1 MMTTCEE
8 KDMQATRGSSVE
20 GLSVGLMIIA
30 FAVSL
35 LLAWVMGDWWLFI
48 PLILIIAGVI
58 WAGLGLVARQA
69 EATARG
75 RRSDTT
81 YYFFWGATMA
91 LFGAIWLVNDQY
103 PGNAPGLVVLVLV
116 WIGAVV
122 VVLSVKKKKA

>member
-1 MMTTCEE
+1 MTSPEE
-8 KDMQATRGSSVE
+8 NDMQASRGSSVE

-30 FAVSL
+30 FAVSI

-48 PLILIIAGVI
+48 PLILILAGVT

-69 EATARG
+69 EITARG

-103 PGNAPGLVVLVLV
+103 PGNMPGLLVLVLV

-122 VVLSVKKKKA
+122 VVLSVKKKKV

>member
-1 MMTTCEE
+1 
-8 KDMQATRGSSVE
+8 MQASKGSSVE

-48 PLILIIAGVI
+48 PLILIIAGAI

-75 RRSDTT
+75 RRSDTA
-81 YYFFWGATMA
+81 YYFFWGTTMA
-91 LFGAIWLVNDQY
+91 LLGALWLVNDEY
-103 PGNAPGLVVLVLV
+103 PGRMPVILVIILV

>member
-1 MMTTCEE
+1 MMTSPEE
-8 KDMQATRGSSVE
+8 NDMQASRGSSGE

-35 LLAWVMGDWWLFI
+35 LLAWIMGDWWLFI

-81 YYFFWGATMA
+81 YYFFWGAPMA
-91 LFGAIWLVNDQY
+91 LMGTIWLINDQY
-103 PGNAPGLVVLVLV
+103 PGNAPGLLV
-116 WIGAVV
+116 I
-122 VVLSVKKKKA
+122 